1 MPDDGDIVTLAR
13 PTKYP
18 HTAGCSVASP
28 NLTAVKEATIHFVVS
43 MVEERGSGA
52 FTLSGAAAAGAGG
65 PITAS
70 EAHHAAAYDLLDTFR
85 NIWGRV

>member
-1 MPDDGDIVTLAR
+1 MLVVKMHEAKTQLSR
-13 PTKYP
+13 
-18 HTAGCSVASP
+18 
-28 NLTAVKEATIHFVVS
+28 LVKEVQ
-43 MVEERGSGA
+43 
-52 FTLSGAAAAGAGG
+52 GG